1 MNEMEPRF
9 KQSFWAY
16 GTQAWNN
23 PGNLLFKWNH
33 EYHQGDP
40 ALKPT
45 GAGFM
50 VKFLYNYKNE
60 EMKEWI
66 IYRTAEFYLNY
77 AECLNEFDFSVN
89 KNEILEYLNVIRN
102 RAGLPEI
109 DVSDER
115 CSTQE
120 NLRELIR
127 RERYC
132 ELFGEEHRPFDI
144 RRWKIAHNPGE
155 VGGSAYFFSYT
166 LNAAKD
172 DFVDYYVHNFED
184 RFWADR
190 MYLTPFPEASPGD
203 ETDYFQNEVAKGY
216 IIQNPGY

>member
-1 MNEMEPRF
+1 MNEMEPRL
-9 KQSFWAY
+9 KQTLWAY
-16 GTQAWNN
+16 GTQSWNN
-23 PGNLLFKWNH
+23 LTNLQFKWNH
-33 EYHQGDP
+33 EKNQGDP
-40 ALKPT
+40 AMYNT
-45 GAGFM
+45 GVGFM
-50 VKFLYNYKNE
+50 VKFLYNYKGE

-77 AECLNEFDFSVN
+77 AEALNEYDFNAN
-89 KNEILEYLNVIRN
+89 KIEILEFLNHIRD
-102 RAGLPEI
+102 RAGLPLIEG
-109 DVSDER
+109 SDQR
-115 CSTQE
+115 CSTQDGM
-120 NLRELIR
+120 RELLR

-155 VGGSAYFFSYT
+155 VGGSTYYFAYT
-166 LNAAKD
+166 LNATGD
-172 DFVDYYVHNFED
+172 DFIDYVVHKHED
-184 RFWADR
+184 RYWDDR